1 LERKLDRRIYEN
13 AFNTMKKLGVD
24 SIMSDKIYSKRKSIM
39 KSLLSYYESTEE
51 FEKCQFIKEFFE
63 ELEAEKS
70 KSKL

>member
-1 LERKLDRRIYEN
+1 
-13 AFNTMKKLGVD
+13 MKKLGVD